1 MIRFALRPAALAAG
15 LFVCSAAL
23 ADDVDVDIVKA
34 QAGTYLIA
42 SASGEP
48 GCRITLESGNA
59 IGGYSLSGAD
69 DCVKPLPA
77 LAEAYAWNFDS
88 NGGLILLDATRKVL
102 ARFVENEGSPL
113 ETEDEQ
119 PLFMLDAPKGVDRLP
134 TFASLAGNWTLQ
146 RPTGEK
152 LCTLILTNAKDKD
165 GNSPLSPSGDC
176 APAVARLNL
185 AVFSVE
191 GFGLVLMSKDGASL
205 SFDMLENG
213 NFEKSP
219 EDGGKPLLMIKN
231 P

>member
-1 MIRFALRPAALAAG
+1 MIRFALRPAAMAAG

-23 ADDVDVDIVKA
+23 ADDVDADILKA

-42 SASGEP
+42 PASGEP
-48 GCRITLESGNA
+48 GCRITLETGTA

-69 DCVKPLPA
+69 SCSKPLPA
-77 LAEAYAWNFDS
+77 LAEASSWNFDPD
-88 NGGLILLDATRKVL
+88 GGLILIDATRKVL

-119 PLFMLDAPKGVDRLP
+119 PLFMLDAPEGIDRLP
-134 TFASLAGNWTLQ
+134 TFTSLAGSWTLQ
-146 RPTGEK
+146 RPTGET
-152 LCTLILTNAKDKD
+152 LCTLVLKSERDGD
-165 GNSPLSPSGDC
+165 GNASLSPVGDC
-176 APAVARLNL
+176 APAVAKLNL

-191 GFGLVLMSKDGASL
+191 GFGLVLMSKEGASL
-205 SFDMLENG
+205 SFDMLANG

-219 EDGGKPLLMIKN
+219 DDSGKPLLMIKK